1 MWGNQ
6 LNNRSPAEKMG
17 VRGKLAC
24 ATYTQTQVYLKPLL
38 RKLKT
43 KTLPEDISDSLTEIT
58 RYMLDRDYIQV
69 CGASIYDLH
78 KAGSHEK
85 NFVIA
90 LPLLYPSTPLFV
102 RFFVCCLTPRSLLL
116 INIIGFGPRLIC
128 CLLWFYPGLLKSHS
142 FLRYYVQTIL
152 IRIGCSFNSELQP
165 EAGVAYLC

>member
-6 LNNRSPAEKMG
+6 LNSRSPAEKMG

-69 CGASIYDLH
+69 CRICVCYDFCRGRT
-78 KAGSHEK
+78 GSQ
-85 NFVIA
+85 FFAVV
-90 LPLLYPSTPLFV
+90 PLLILKLFD
-102 RFFVCCLTPRSLLL
+102 L
-116 INIIGFGPRLIC
+116 
-128 CLLWFYPGLLKSHS
+128 
-142 FLRYYVQTIL
+142 
-152 IRIGCSFNSELQP
+152 
-165 EAGVAYLC
+165 

>member
-24 ATYTQTQVYLKPLL
+24 ATYTHTHTHTHTHRHTQVHLKPLL

-58 RYMLDRDYIQV
+58 RYMQDRDYIQV
-69 CGASIYDLH
+69 YGVHIYDLH
-78 KAGSHEK
+78 KAGSYGN

-90 LPLLYPSTPLFV
+90 
-102 RFFVCCLTPRSLLL
+102 C
-116 INIIGFGPRLIC
+116 
-128 CLLWFYPGLLKSHS
+128 
-142 FLRYYVQTIL
+142 
-152 IRIGCSFNSELQP
+152 
-165 EAGVAYLC
+165 

>member
-17 VRGKLAC
+17 VKGKLAC

-69 CGASIYDLH
+69 YKHIFMICIKLGHTKIILLLH
-78 KAGSHEK
+78 S
-85 NFVIA
+85 F
-90 LPLLYPSTPLFV
+90 LYPSTPLFV
-102 RFFVCCLTPRSLLL
+102 RYSTTV
-116 INIIGFGPRLIC
+116 IGFGPQLIC
-128 CLLWFYPGLLKSHS
+128 CYGLIQGSTNPTVFFVITCKK
-142 FLRYYVQTIL
+142 F
-152 IRIGCSFNSELQP
+152 
-165 EAGVAYLC
+165 

>member
-69 CGASIYDLH
+69 CTVHVWYDCH
-78 KAGSHEK
+78 KK
-85 NFVIA
+85 LDWVIQMDF
-90 LPLLYPSTPLFV
+90 LPFYSFPWILL
-102 RFFVCCLTPRSLLL
+102 
-116 INIIGFGPRLIC
+116 
-128 CLLWFYPGLLKSHS
+128 
-142 FLRYYVQTIL
+142 
-152 IRIGCSFNSELQP
+152 
-165 EAGVAYLC
+165 

>member
-38 RKLKT
+38 RKLKI

-58 RYMLDRDYIQV
+58 RYMVDRDYIQV
-69 CGASIYDLH
+69 YGVHINDLH
-78 KAGSHEK
+78 KAGSYEE

-90 LPLLYPSTPLFV
+90 FGLLYPSTLLICKVLCLLPDPIESCFNKHNLIWSTTHLLFV
-102 RFFVCCLTPRSLLL
+102 MVLSRAAQIPQF
-116 INIIGFGPRLIC
+116 
-128 CLLWFYPGLLKSHS
+128 S
-142 FLRYYVQTIL
+142 FL
-152 IRIGCSFNSELQP
+152 
-165 EAGVAYLC
+165 LCTNNFYMYWL

>member
-69 CGASIYDLH
+69 YGAHIYDLH
-78 KAGSHEK
+78 KAGSYGN

-90 LPLLYPSTPLFV
+90 CGLLYPST
-102 RFFVCCLTPRSLLL
+102 LL
-116 INIIGFGPRLIC
+116 IVRLF
-128 CLLWFYPGLLKSHS
+128 CLLPDPMKS
-142 FLRYYVQTIL
+142 
-152 IRIGCSFNSELQP
+152 
-165 EAGVAYLC
+165 

>member
-6 LNNRSPAEKMG
+6 LNDRSPAEKMG

-43 KTLPEDISDSLTEIT
+43 KSLPEDISDSLTEIT

-69 CGASIYDLH
+69 HGTYIYDLR
-78 KAGSHEK
+78 KAGSHEN

-90 LPLLYPSTPLFV
+90 FPLLYPSAPLFV
-102 RFFVCCLTPRSLLL
+102 RFFAYCLTPWGLVL
-116 INIIGFGPRLIC
+116 INVI
-128 CLLWFYPGLLKSHS
+128 
-142 FLRYYVQTIL
+142 
-152 IRIGCSFNSELQP
+152 
-165 EAGVAYLC
+165 